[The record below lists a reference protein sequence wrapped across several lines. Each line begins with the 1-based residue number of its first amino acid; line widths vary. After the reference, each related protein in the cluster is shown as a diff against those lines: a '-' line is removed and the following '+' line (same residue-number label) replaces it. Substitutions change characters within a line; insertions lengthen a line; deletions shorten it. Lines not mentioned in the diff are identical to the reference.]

1 MLTAV
6 PVTTVTPAVVSGMP
20 NQTVILHCTSSMPQA
35 VCSFYKENSTTVIVT
50 GEGGVDLQ
58 ILSAQ
63 SSDAGSYVCRCTNS
77 EGTSEDNGTIVCKC
91 VSVCSCMYVHV
102 CICDCVRNTCA
113 CIYICMCVCTC
124 KCEYIPP
131 SSPPQWTA
139 W

>member
-35 VCSFYKENSTTVIVT
+35 MCSFYKENSTTVIVT
-50 GEGGVDLQ
+50 GEGRVDLQ

-91 VSVCSCMYVHV
+91 VCVCSCIYMCLCAKYMCMYIRMYV
-102 CICDCVRNTCA
+102 
-113 CIYICMCVCTC
+113 CVCTC

-131 SSPPQWTA
+131 SSPPQWIA